1 MTAKANEKV
10 EEVEVEAE
18 SVDQEA
24 GQISERRAN
33 AGEIISSSVKWSAA
47 AGLIPMPYLDVI
59 GLGAVQVQM
68 VMDITRL
75 YEKQVQEEAI
85 RGSIAAL
92 LGTIAPAGL
101 SGAVAGSSVKLIPV
115 IGTLV
120 GGLSLSA
127 LGAASTYAVGKVFVE
142 HFEKGGTLANFSV
155 DSVKDEFKKA
165 FEKKS
170 KTEV

>member
-1 MTAKANEKV
+1 
-10 EEVEVEAE
+10 
-18 SVDQEA
+18 
-24 GQISERRAN
+24 
-33 AGEIISSSVKWSAA
+33 
-47 AGLIPMPYLDVI
+47 
-59 GLGAVQVQM
+59 
-68 VMDITRL
+68 
-75 YEKQVQEEAI
+75 
-85 RGSIAAL
+85 
-92 LGTIAPAGL
+92 
-101 SGAVAGSSVKLIPV
+101 SVKLIPV